1 MKTYIVCKMSNV
13 GPMRTVL
20 NKEHVD
26 ETIFFEKVKEA
37 LVNIF
42 EGDTIEAEKAFPSVK
57 QHLAT
62 RPGLLEIN
70 EVGFEIVDNTH
81 RLNKTSEYHERAIIN
96 KI

>member
-26 ETIFFEKVKEA
+26 ETIFFETVKEA
-37 LVNIF
+37 LLDIF
-42 EGDTIEAEKAFPSVK
+42 EGNANEAEKAFPSVK
-57 QHLAT
+57 QHLVT

-81 RLNKTSEYHERAIIN
+81 RLN
-96 KI
+96 

>member
-1 MKTYIVCKMSNV
+1 MKTYIVCKMSNI
-13 GPMRTVL
+13 GPMRAAL

-37 LVNIF
+37 LVEIF
-42 EGDTIEAEKAFPSVK
+42 EGNTTEAEKAFPSVK

-62 RPGLLEIN
+62 RLGLLEIN

-81 RLNKTSEYHERAIIN
+81 RLN
-96 KI
+96 